1 MLNSN
6 FRWIE
11 GTNDPDVIYCGLLQ
25 RLRAAH
31 QQGGIISVQRLALS
45 FLPGHEEQE
54 CKQHFM
60 VQDHSPRIPFLST
73 FALKYLLI
81 FCAVHSVLRAASV
94 S

>member
-45 FLPGHEEQE
+45 RLPGHEEQE
-54 CKQHFM
+54 CKRHFM
-60 VQDHSPRIPFLST
+60 VRDRTPRMPFLST
-73 FALKYLLI
+73 FALKYLLL
-81 FCAVHSVLRAASV
+81 FCAVHLVLRAVSV